1 MDKKIAF
8 IVNPVSGGRAS
19 KKILREV
26 AQFAEVNTY
35 SIHYT
40 EQKGHAQQLAQ
51 ELKNN
56 HEILVV
62 VGGDGTINEVAGVVA
77 NNSIPMGIIPAG
89 SGNGLAHQLGIPIKT
104 SEALAILNRSA
115 KSCDAIEVNN
125 QIIVNVGGLGFDGHV
140 AKLFNEGTNRGN
152 ISYAKLIIKELLR
165 FKEQDYSL
173 NISNTIT
180 EGKAFMIAFANGSE
194 FGNRF
199 IINPGANHDNGKL
212 NLVVVRK
219 PPLYKLPALLYAGF
233 KGTLGE
239 SKYYKR
245 YLIEEFELSCPG
257 ASLHRDGEV
266 DSYDSNSPLTI
277 RIIPKALDI
286 IY

>member
-1 MDKKIAF
+1 MYEESAKEKVRKAIRLHTK
-8 IVNPVSGGRAS
+8 S
-19 KKILREV
+19 E
-26 AQFAEVNTY
+26 
-35 SIHYT
+35 T
-40 EQKGHAQQLAQ
+40 EQKNLYRL
-51 ELKNN
+51 LKNN
-56 HEILVV
+56 EWMSNPYLCRKMRQYKKH
-62 VGGDGTINEVAGVVA
+62 G
-77 NNSIPMGIIPAG
+77 
-89 SGNGLAHQLGIPIKT
+89 KT
-104 SEALAILNRSA
+104 A
-115 KSCDAIEVNN
+115 VNN